1 MHKVQQVSSE
11 FLLIYASLTSLQ
23 ISPTD
28 VDITQQVLDN
38 INVPQG
44 RPENRAFLDNTLGGV
59 EGLVERLKVSVA
71 NGHNRHSVESMRTA
85 FGTNSF
91 PESPMVSFFELFFE
105 AFKDTTLMILIAAA
119 LVSLVIGILEHG
131 AEGWVEG
138 GAILIA
144 VFLVAGVSAG
154 NDYTKELQFR
164 ALEKSS
170 QSDERCSVVRD
181 GAIERVNPRDLVIG
195 DIILL
200 QAGDMVPADAVI
212 VDHNVIMSNESALT
226 GESDDLKKTKGGDC
240 FLLSSCLITEGEEC
254 RAVVIG
260 VGVNSQWGK
269 IKANLVTEA
278 VNTPLQDKLEGMA
291 EKVIPVMIICPV
303 PPPGLMSYV
312 DWLSRPRGSC
322 GDFHRY
328 GHLYLGS
335 SSRKRH
341 PGRLH
346 RGLHS
351 VCYYCCCGYS

>member
-1 MHKVQQVSSE
+1 MTNC
-11 FLLIYASLTSLQ
+11 AQ
-23 ISPTD
+23 ISPTAD
-28 VDITQQVLDN
+28 EITQTVLDN

-44 RPENRAFLDNTLGGV
+44 RPENRAYLDSTLGGV
-59 EGLVERLKVSVA
+59 DGLIEKMKVSVA
-71 NGHNRHSVESMRTA
+71 NGLTKNAVESMRA
-85 FGTNSF
+85 KFGTNAF
-91 PESPMVSFFELFFE
+91 PESPMVSFFELFLD

-119 LVSLVIGILEHG
+119 CVSLVIGIVEHG

-170 QSDERCSVVRD
+170 QTDERCSVVRD
-181 GAIERVNPRDLVIG
+181 GNIERINPKDLVIG

-200 QAGDMVPADAVI
+200 QAGDMVPADAV
-212 VDHNVIMSNESALT
+212 VCDQNVMKANESALT
-226 GESDDLKKTKGGDC
+226 GESDDLKKAKGGDC

-291 EKVIPVMIICPV
+291 EKVIICL
-303 PPPGLMSYV
+303 GI
-312 DWLSRPRGSC
+312 
-322 GDFHRY
+322 HR
-328 GHLYLGS
+328 
-335 SSRKRH
+335 
-341 PGRLH
+341 
-346 RGLHS
+346 
-351 VCYYCCCGYS
+351 

>member
-1 MHKVQQVSSE
+1 MV
-11 FLLIYASLTSLQ
+11 Q
-23 ISPTD
+23 ISPRD
-28 VDITQQVLDN
+28 DIVDQRTLDN

-44 RPENRAFLDNTLGGV
+44 RPENRAFLDSNLGGV
-59 EGLVERLKVSVA
+59 DGLVEKLNVSVA
-71 NGHNRHSVESMRTA
+71 NGLSKSGVEYMRTK
-85 FGTNSF
+85 FGTNAF

-119 LVSLVIGILEHG
+119 LVSLVIGIVEHG

-170 QSDERCSVVRD
+170 QTDERCSVIRE
-181 GAIERVNPRDLVIG
+181 GNIERINPKDLVIG
-195 DIILL
+195 DIVLL

-212 VDHNVIMSNESALT
+212 CDHNVMMANESALT

-254 RAVVIG
+254 RAMVIG

-291 EKVIPVMIICPV
+291 EKV
-303 PPPGLMSYV
+303 
-312 DWLSRPRGSC
+312 
-322 GDFHRY
+322 
-328 GHLYLGS
+328 
-335 SSRKRH
+335 
-341 PGRLH
+341 
-346 RGLHS
+346 
-351 VCYYCCCGYS
+351 